1 MLWFLLVLALLAPA
15 RGLPEVDPESVDMSA
30 ARLSEIERVVSQAI
44 AAGKLPG
51 AVVIVGRRGKIVY
64 RRAFGQ
70 RALEPAA
77 EPMTVDTIFDLASLT
92 KPLATAPSVMLL
104 VERGRLRLSDP
115 LGLYFPELEDPAA
128 RRVTVQELLTHTS
141 GYGSGLDRT
150 RDWQGLQGA
159 VGELSREYLRH
170 PPGTHFEYSDINYIA
185 LGLLVQRIAG
195 QPLDQF
201 SARHLFGPLQMSQ
214 TGFGPRIEPNVAPT
228 ERRAAVVLRG
238 VVHDHVA
245 ARMGGVGGHAGL
257 FATADDVALFAQMLL
272 DQGGGVLSPASVA
285 RMTRPVVVSASGHT
299 RGLGLDI
306 DSPYSANRGE
316 LFPRGSFGHT
326 GWTGTSLWVDPTSE
340 IFVVFL
346 SNRVHPDGKGD
357 VTPLRARVSTLA
369 AGAATD
375 QQTAWRQAEQR
386 YAAEVAR
393 GLSELEARLEKLA
406 GLPPSPL
413 LSRRTLNGIDILQEN
428 GFRELA
434 GMRVGVVTNHTGRNR
449 QGVLTVDLLHKAPGV
464 RLVRIFSPEHGLRG
478 QLDEKVPDGV
488 DPLTGL
494 PVVSLYGERK
504 RPRSEDLEGLDALV
518 YDIQDCGTRYYT
530 YSTTLRYLLEEGAR
544 AGLPVFVL
552 DRPNP
557 LGGEAVEGPVA
568 DAERDSFTCP
578 HTLPVRHGMTMGELA
593 RMFNA
598 ERKIGADLRVI
609 AMDPWARSLWFDQTQ
624 QEWVNPSPNLRGPAA
639 ALLYPGV
646 GLWEATNLSV
656 GRGTDR
662 PFEQLGAPWLDADRF
677 ALLLNEQGLSGVRF
691 VPVRFTPQSSVYAG
705 EQCRGVQILVTD
717 RARLRPVRLGMELAA
732 ALLRLHPRELE
743 TEKLGR
749 LLDNADSLRRL
760 LAGETPAQI
769 EASWEADLERFRK
782 RRARFLLY

>member
-1 MLWFLLVLALLAPA
+1 MLWLLFVLVLLAPA
-15 RGLPEVDPESVDMSA
+15 RGLPEVEPETVEMSA
-30 ARLSEIERVVSQAI
+30 ARLSEIERVVNQAI

-77 EPMTVDTIFDLASLT
+77 EQMTVDTIFDLASLT

-104 VERGRLRLSDP
+104 VEQGRLRLSDP

-128 RRVTVQELLTHTS
+128 RQVTVQELLTHTS

-150 RDWQGLQGA
+150 RDWQGLLGA
-159 VGELSREYLRH
+159 VGELSREVLRH

-201 SARHLFGPLQMSQ
+201 AARHLFGPLRM
-214 TGFGPRIEPNVAPT
+214 THAGFGPRIEPNVAPT
-228 ERRAAVVLRG
+228 ELRGTVVLRG

-285 RMTRPVVVSASGHT
+285 RMTRPVVVSTSGHT

-340 IFVVFL
+340 MFVVFL

-357 VTPLRARVSTLA
+357 VTPLRARVATLA

-375 QQTAWRQAEQR
+375 QKTAWRQADQR

-393 GLSELEARLEKLA
+393 GLPEFQARLAKLA
-406 GLPPSPL
+406 GLPPAPL

-434 GMRVGVVTNHTGRNR
+434 GLRVGVVTNHTGRNR
-449 QGVLTVDLLHKAPGV
+449 QGELTVDLLHKAPGV

-478 QLDEKVPDGV
+478 KLDEKVPDST
-488 DPLTGL
+488 DPGTGL

-504 RPRSEDLEGLDALV
+504 RPRPEDLEGLDALV

-530 YSTTLRYLLEEGAR
+530 YSTTLRYLLEEAAR
-544 AGLPVFVL
+544 AALPVFVL

-557 LGGEAVEGPVA
+557 LGGEVVEGPVA

-578 HTLPVRHGMTMGELA
+578 HTLPVRHGMTLGELA
-593 RMFNA
+593 RMLNA
-598 ERKIGADLRVI
+598 ERKIGADLRVV

-624 QEWVNPSPNLRGPAA
+624 QEWVNPSPNLRGPTA

-662 PFEQLGAPWLDADRF
+662 PFEQLGAPWIDADRF
-677 ALLLNEQGLSGVRF
+677 ALLLNEQGLPGVRF
-691 VPVRFTPQSSVYAG
+691 VPVRFTPQSSVFAG
-705 EQCRGVQILVTD
+705 QECRGVQVLVTD
-717 RARLRPVRLGMELAA
+717 RARLRPVRLGLELAA
-732 ALLRLHPRELE
+732 ALLRLHPREFE

-749 LLDNADSLRRL
+749 LLDNADTLRRL

-782 RRARFLLY
+782 RRAPFLLY